1 MTNRADVELARRAA
15 EADPGAVESLFADT
29 LARVYAFVLRRAPS
43 VEIAERVTERVLTRV
58 FVDLARYEG
67 SVPFSAWVLSIV
79 QRELSSEPR
88 ASRPSAPSYE
98 TVPPPG
104 SGG

>member
-29 LARVYAFVLRRAPS
+29 LARVYAFVLRRTPS
-43 VEIAERVTERVLTRV
+43 AEIAERVTERVLTRV

-67 SVPFSAWVLSIV
+67 SVPLSAWVLSIV
-79 QRELSSEPR
+79 KRELRSEAR
-88 ASRPSAPSYE
+88 ASRPSAPAHE
-98 TVPPPG
+98 LAPPPG